1 LGRAPRPAG
10 FELTELSGTLSSVRF
25 ARVALLLGAFAVAA
39 CGGESGSETTSSSTT
54 AREAA
59 RSTPSS
65 STTTSSEPEA
75 EIGEAEIVAA
85 YETAWRDY
93 VRAGDPPDPGA
104 AFLADHHTGASLDVV
119 RRQLS
124 VFSAEGVVLQGEYRP
139 GAEVIEIDGDSARL
153 RDCAVDA
160 LKLVNPA
167 TGAVVEES
175 TGGEVGALV
184 GMVLEDGAWKLATYE
199 RDEGACS

>member
-1 LGRAPRPAG
+1 M
-10 FELTELSGTLSSVRF
+10 T
-25 ARVALLLGAFAVAA
+25 A
-39 CGGESGSETTSSSTT
+39 CGDDRGDETTSSSPTT
-54 AREAA
+54 AREASA
-59 RSTPSS
+59 SATSS
-65 STTTSSEPEA
+65 STTSSTSEPEVG
-75 EIGEAEIVAA
+75 IGEAEIVAA

-124 VFSAEGVVLQGEYRP
+124 IFAAEGVALRGEYRP
-139 GAEVIEIDGDSARL
+139 GAEVIEVEGDSARL

-160 LKLVNPA
+160 LKLVNRA
-167 TGAVVEES
+167 TGSVVEES
-175 TGGEVGALV
+175 SGGEVGALV
-184 GMVLEDGAWKLATYE
+184 GMVLENGAWKLATYD